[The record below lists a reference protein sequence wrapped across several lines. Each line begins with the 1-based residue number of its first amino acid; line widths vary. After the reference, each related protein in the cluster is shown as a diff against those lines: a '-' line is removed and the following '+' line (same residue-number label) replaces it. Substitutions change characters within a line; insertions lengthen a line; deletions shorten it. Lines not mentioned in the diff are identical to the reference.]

1 MKQCKWWTTWDV
13 DESGSVNRDILIF
26 FCVVFFVAYAWIG
39 PLFLNACFWCF
50 LLLFFIIVLS
60 HFWATFWATFW
71 CSYFYFHIFSNNF
84 NTYLRWSDS
93 SLVDLFL
100 AYGCSHLWL
109 TLKLGTFLIIK
120 VLWTYLKL
128 SRCNVKPLPLEM
140 MHCELVH
147 KNQHRQKCPICSNL
161 FCDHGKL

>member
-1 MKQCKWWTTWDV
+1 MMDYVRCGREWKCQSWYFD
-13 DESGSVNRDILIF
+13 
-26 FCVVFFVAYAWIG
+26 
-39 PLFLNACFWCF
+39 LFLCSF
-50 LLLFFIIVLS
+50 LLLHMHGLVPFFGCLFLVLVFVVF
-60 HFWATFWATFW
+60 HHNFEPLL
-71 CSYFYFHIFSNNF
+71 SYFSIFFYFVPFTFFEYTF